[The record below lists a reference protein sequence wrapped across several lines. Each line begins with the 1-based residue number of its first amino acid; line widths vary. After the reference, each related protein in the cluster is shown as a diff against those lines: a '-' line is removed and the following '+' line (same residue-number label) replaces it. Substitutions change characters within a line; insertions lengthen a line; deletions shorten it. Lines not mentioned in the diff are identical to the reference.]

1 MEVRVSGPVAIPAI
15 CSFEVLRG
23 SVRAGDE
30 SFDRGRGFL
39 RSLTVLEMD
48 LEATVAAAEL
58 DGALHT
64 DGTPLSARD
73 TLVASPVLENAA
85 TLVTRDRDFESV
97 LGLDVI
103 FYDE

>member
-1 MEVRVSGPVAIPAI
+1 MEVRASAPVAIPAI

-30 SFDRGRGFL
+30 SFDRARGFL

-48 LEATVAAAEL
+48 LEATVPAAEL

-64 DGTPLSARD
+64 DDTPLSARE

-85 TLVTRDRDFESV
+85 TLVTRDRDFESAP
-97 LGLDVI
+97 GLDVI